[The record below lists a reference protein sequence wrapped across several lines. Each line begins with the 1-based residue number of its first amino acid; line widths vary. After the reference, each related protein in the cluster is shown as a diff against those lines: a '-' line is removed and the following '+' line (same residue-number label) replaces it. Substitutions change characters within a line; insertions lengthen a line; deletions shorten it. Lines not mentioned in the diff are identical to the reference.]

1 MKALKYL
8 MFLVIGVFIALQ
20 FLPREL
26 NQNKVMSPNDIAK
39 VMLVPSNVQLI
50 LRTSCYDCHSNKTN
64 YPWYS
69 KIQPIRFMLD
79 SDIKEGKE
87 NLNFSE
93 FGSYSKRK
101 QKNKLKA
108 IANNIAEDEMP
119 LRSYT
124 LIHQNAKLNQTQK
137 SVIENWVADL
147 QDGLAPTY

>member
-8 MFLVIGVFIALQ
+8 IIVVIVIFIAIQ
-20 FLPREL
+20 FLPTGI
-26 NQNKVMSPNDIAK
+26 NQDGRVLPNDITKAM
-39 VMLVPSNVQLI
+39 VLPPNVQLI

-79 SDIKEGKE
+79 SHINEGKE

-93 FGSYSKRK
+93 FGSYSQRK

-119 LRSYT
+119 LWSYT
-124 LIHQNAKLNQTQK
+124 LIHQNAKLDKTQK
-137 SVIENWVADL
+137 LVIKNWISQL
-147 QDGLAPTY
+147 QERLALKN